1 MDSPLLEM
9 KGISMDF
16 PGVRALDNVDLTL
29 RRGEIHAI
37 VGENGAGKSTLIKV
51 LSGVYRPTSG
61 KILMDGK
68 EVQMSNPRHAL
79 ACGVGVVYQDRT
91 LVPFL
96 TAADNILLGNE
107 PARYGVL
114 DRRSIQERAK
124 KALSM
129 LNLSIRMDVPV
140 CEMSA
145 GDQQLVDIA
154 KIALME
160 PRIMVLDEPTAAL
173 SDHETESLFKL
184 LHQFRRQG
192 VGIVYISHHL
202 NEVFEM
208 ADTVTVLRNG
218 QVAGCG
224 SVGQFTSTEIVRLM
238 IDRDLGGQYVKEAV
252 PVGAE
257 VLRVENL
264 TCSRIGLENISL
276 SVRAG
281 EIVGLG
287 GLMGAGRSE
296 LASVIF
302 GVARAD
308 SGRVYVDGKE
318 ATPKSVPAAIRA
330 GIYLVPEKRR
340 EYGLISSESVMAN
353 ISLPFLRD
361 FTKWGIVGTSAE
373 RAPVGTLMR
382 DLKVKARRATD
393 PVATLSGGN
402 QQKVVV
408 AKWLAKPGRVFIFDE
423 PTQGIDVGAK
433 TEVYQMMLN
442 IARDGAA
449 VLLISS
455 DLPEL
460 VAMSDRVYVM
470 RGGRMAGEIEH
481 VDLSGEAVLR
491 CALGGV

>member
-1 MDSPLLEM
+1 
-9 KGISMDF
+9 
-16 PGVRALDNVDLTL
+16 
-29 RRGEIHAI
+29 
-37 VGENGAGKSTLIKV
+37 
-51 LSGVYRPTSG
+51 
-61 KILMDGK
+61 
-68 EVQMSNPRHAL
+68 
-79 ACGVGVVYQDRT
+79 
-91 LVPFL
+91 
-96 TAADNILLGNE
+96 
-107 PARYGVL
+107 
-114 DRRSIQERAK
+114 
-124 KALSM
+124 
-129 LNLSIRMDVPV
+129 
-140 CEMSA
+140 
-145 GDQQLVDIA
+145 
-154 KIALME
+154 
-160 PRIMVLDEPTAAL
+160 
-173 SDHETESLFKL
+173 
-184 LHQFRRQG
+184 
-192 VGIVYISHHL
+192 
-202 NEVFEM
+202 
-208 ADTVTVLRNG
+208 
-218 QVAGCG
+218 
-224 SVGQFTSTEIVRLM
+224 VRLM

-252 PVGAE
+252 PVGDE

-308 SGRVYVDGKE
+308 FGRVYVDGQDV
-318 ATPKSVPAAIRA
+318 TPRSVPAAIRA

>member
-9 KGISMDF
+9 KGIGMDF
-16 PGVRALDNVDLTL
+16 PGVRALDGVDLTL
-29 RRGEIHAI
+29 HRGEVHAI
-37 VGENGAGKSTLIKV
+37 VGENGAGKSTLIKI

-61 KILMDGK
+61 KILMDGQ
-68 EVQMSNPRHAL
+68 EVQMTDPRHAL

-91 LVPFL
+91 LVSFL
-96 TAADNILLGNE
+96 PAADNILLGNE

-114 DRRSIQERAK
+114 DRGSMRERAE

-129 LNLSIRMDVPV
+129 LNLSICTDIPV

-145 GDQQLVDIA
+145 SDQQLVDIA

-173 SDHETESLFKL
+173 SDQETESLFAL
-184 LHQFRRQG
+184 LRQFRRQG
-192 VGIVYISHHL
+192 IGIVYISHHL
-202 NEVFEM
+202 NEVFEI

-218 QVAGCG
+218 QVAGSG
-224 SVGQFTSTEIVRLM
+224 PISQFTSTDVVRLM
-238 IDRDLGGQYVKEAV
+238 IDRDLGSQYVKETV
-252 PVGAE
+252 PVGDE

-264 TCSRIGLENISL
+264 TCRRIGLENVSL
-276 SVRAG
+276 TVRAG
-281 EIVGLG
+281 QIVGLG

-302 GVARAD
+302 GAARAD
-308 SGRVYVDGKE
+308 SGRVYVDEKDV
-318 ATPKSVPAAIRA
+318 TPKSVSAAIKA

-340 EYGLISSESVMAN
+340 EYGLIPCESVMAN
-353 ISLPFLRD
+353 ITLPFLRD
-361 FTKWGIVGTSAE
+361 FTKWGMVGTSAE
-373 RAPVGTLMR
+373 QTPVEGFMR
-382 DLKVKARRATD
+382 DLRVKARRSTD

-442 IARDGAA
+442 IARSGAA
-449 VLLISS
+449 ILLISS

-470 RGGRMAGEIEH
+470 RDGRVAGEIEH
-481 VDLSGEAVLR
+481 DDLSGEAVLR